1 MSTKGTEPEKQQK
14 PTRQAG
20 QAEEKGE
27 KEEKKVDLPT
37 LAQLEAEL
45 EWETG
50 RKEHSRVLRSTL
62 FILLVAAAAAIIVA
76 VMLFPVLQIKGMSM
90 SDTLQDGDVV
100 VTMNTSDFSQGDVVA
115 FYYNNTLLVKR
126 VIALPG
132 DWVDIDKEGN
142 VSVNGTVLDEPYLK
156 EKALGECNIALP
168 YQVPDGKIFV
178 MGDHRETSVD
188 SRNTAVGCIGKERV
202 VGRLLLRVWP
212 LSGLGV
218 VR

>member
-132 DWVDIDKEGN
+132 DWVDIDKDGT

>member
-132 DWVDIDKEGN
+132 DWVDIDKDGT
-142 VSVNGTVLDEPYLK
+142 VSVNGTVLAEPYLK